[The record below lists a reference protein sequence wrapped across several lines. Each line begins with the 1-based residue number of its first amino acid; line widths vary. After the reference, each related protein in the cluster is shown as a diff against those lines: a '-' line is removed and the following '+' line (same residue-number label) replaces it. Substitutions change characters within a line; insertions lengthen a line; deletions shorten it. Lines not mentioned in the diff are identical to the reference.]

1 MGMGNSS
8 NKRLAGLTLAS
19 QSELELAKAKQ
30 PGDVSGEPLQKKPA
44 KRSSR
49 IFSSAYL
56 VLVLLFIYLP
66 IVYLVLFS
74 FNDGKSQT
82 NFTGFSLRW
91 YESLFRDRTM
101 LESIYVTMI
110 VAVISTVVSTVVGTI
125 SAIGLSKAR
134 RLIRSVVLEINN
146 LPVLNPDIVTA
157 IGLML
162 LFMSIKLQPG
172 MLTLILSHISFCTP
186 FVILSVM
193 PKLRQLDDNVAE
205 AALDLGATPWK
216 ALTKVIIPQIYPAI
230 LTGALL
236 AFSMSLDD
244 FVVSYF
250 NAGPG
255 INTISM
261 YVYSMKRYNLSVNA
275 MATLFVA
282 VIALTLILANLVP
295 YLRDKKAQ
303 KEEPRN
309 V

>member
-1 MGMGNSS
+1 MKKKFRFTRLLSS
-8 NKRLAGLTLAS
+8 G
-19 QSELELAKAKQ
+19 
-30 PGDVSGEPLQKKPA
+30 
-44 KRSSR
+44 
-49 IFSSAYL
+49 YL
-56 VLVLLFIYLP
+56 IIVLLFIYLP
-66 IVYLVLFS
+66 IVYLMLFS
-74 FNDGKSQT
+74 FNEGKSMT
-82 NFTGFSLRW
+82 SFSGFSLRW
-91 YESLFRDRTM
+91 YESMFRDRTM
-101 LESIYVTMI
+101 LESIYVTLF
-110 VAVISTVVSTVVGTI
+110 VAVISTVVSTVVGTVA
-125 SAIGLSKAR
+125 AIGLSKAR
-134 RLIRSVVLEINN
+134 RVIRSIVLEINN

-162 LFMSIKLQPG
+162 LFMSVKVQTG
-172 MLTLILSHISFCTP
+172 MVTLILSHISFCIP

-230 LTGALL
+230 LSGALI

-282 VIALTLILANLVP
+282 IVALTLILANLVP
-295 YLRDKKAQ
+295 YIKDKKTQ